1 MVLKGGQIYMAQLIR
16 ALQVMVHLPLNWV
29 PFPASSILF
38 VSQVIEVAMYD
49 VLGVFDLNID
59 RAFQYD
65 EKKAHHY
72 EDQ

>member
-1 MVLKGGQIYMAQLIR
+1 
-16 ALQVMVHLPLNWV
+16 MVHLPLNRV

-65 EKKAHHY
+65 EEK
-72 EDQ
+72 